1 MSSTLSSLK
10 QDTTSSSLPSIR
22 PISDFPPCLLSSHS
36 RRGDDTSLS
45 TLSHFKPIREG
56 GRSAFTIH
64 RPIRTQ
70 VSVEVHQQAHNR
82 DGGNYSN
89 NSSEELHQRLLGR
102 LDRTYSQAFS
112 SQSNHLSQRQG
123 FARPAN
129 SHSLESPRQSSYKD
143 SRQVRSHDDCL
154 EDYDVLKITEFS
166 KGPFYNTDYD
176 IISELASPTSS
187 KVRYND
193 TGSLEQLNEDSAPF
207 ACGLEFDAL
216 IKMEDSREQ
225 AALDDRRDQDH
236 SEDTEDSAE
245 TLNGN
250 RKYRALWRLRATL
263 EEEEECSDT
272 VRMEDLTSPDDSFER
287 EHVTPNTTS
296 FESNAQSEPCPSDHR
311 DSGIQFEIC
320 STRPL
325 NHVNFLHPNYENR
338 RQNYRNVMG
347 GRFKRGN
354 QSTSVENSFDSVET
368 DGDISD
374 TSRYEMTTTSFES
387 STTTDNTDSTNESQ
401 ASKLVQMKADS
412 GYKSLETQQQS
423 SKEMGDHDAA
433 RWDFRASVECGEGI
447 AARRDR
453 RTSLERAD
461 MVCYAFGQPGA
472 VGLIG
477 DSGKTYPHQGMRRSS
492 GTAAQVRCDPT
503 WRPVHA
509 ASHFTRRDV
518 KTASKKRREY
528 SRERQLVHVCES
540 IQEPAVELR
549 TDMLTREDTTTPHK
563 ISVFARFFRS
573 HPRGHRSQYLAR
585 DYSID
590 QKTNSIFNEFVRQEI
605 SPTVPESTSM
615 PRLNRH
621 RLQRKH
627 TEPMLL
633 TEARA
638 TSRDR
643 LAPSMRSASLGSESS
658 VGSARR
664 ISPQD
669 SIEEKDDEM
678 GDETV
683 FLHRLPVWS
692 SFRSPDIN
700 LVSRQ
705 VQTLS
710 VHDIPVIKLSEQ
722 EVPEIT

>member
-1 MSSTLSSLK
+1 M
-10 QDTTSSSLPSIR
+10 
-22 PISDFPPCLLSSHS
+22 
-36 RRGDDTSLS
+36 
-45 TLSHFKPIREG
+45 
-56 GRSAFTIH
+56 
-64 RPIRTQ
+64 
-70 VSVEVHQQAHNR
+70 SVEVHQQAHNR
-82 DGGNYSN
+82 EGSNYSN

-102 LDRTYSQAFS
+102 LDRACSQAFS
-112 SQSNHLSQRQG
+112 SQSALLSKRPG
-123 FARPAN
+123 LARPVN
-129 SHSLESPRQSSYKD
+129 SHSLESPRQSSYRD
-143 SRQVRSHDDCL
+143 SRKVRSQDDYL

-176 IISELASPTSS
+176 IVSELASPTSS

-193 TGSLEQLNEDSAPF
+193 TGSLEQLNEDTSAFP
-207 ACGLEFDAL
+207 CGIVFEDLA
-216 IKMEDSREQ
+216 KMED
-225 AALDDRRDQDH
+225 RRDADH

-311 DSGIQFEIC
+311 DSGIQFEIG
-320 STRPL
+320 TVKPL
-325 NHVNFLHPNYENR
+325 THVNFLHPNYENR
-338 RQNYRNVMG
+338 RQNYKNVMS

-374 TSRYEMTTTSFES
+374 TSRHDISDTYEMTTTSFE

-412 GYKSLETQQQS
+412 GYKSLETQQQTS
-423 SKEMGDHDAA
+423 REMGDHEAGK
-433 RWDFRASVECGEGI
+433 WDFRASVECGEGI

-453 RTSLERAD
+453 RTSVERGEMA
-461 MVCYAFGQPGA
+461 CFTFGQPGA
-472 VGLIG
+472 AALIG
-477 DSGKTYPHQGMRRSS
+477 DSAIAYPHQGMRRSS
-492 GTAAQVRCDPT
+492 GASAPSRCDT
-503 WRPVHA
+503 AWRPISS

-540 IQEPAVELR
+540 IHEPESELR
-549 TDMLTREDTTTPHK
+549 ADVQPRPRPEDSATTNK

-590 QKTNSIFNEFVRQEI
+590 QKTNSIFNEFVRQEM
-605 SPTVPESTSM
+605 PLAVTETL
-615 PRLNRH
+615 PRLGRH

-627 TEPMLL
+627 TEPGLL
-633 TEARA
+633 CEGRA
-638 TSRDR
+638 PARDR
-643 LAPSMRSASLGSESS
+643 LAPGMRSASLGSESS
-658 VGSARR
+658 TSSARR
-664 ISPQD
+664 LSPQD
-669 SIEEKDDEM
+669 SIEEQVELADQ
-678 GDETV
+678 TI

-692 SFRSPDIN
+692 SFRSPEMN
-700 LVSRQ
+700 VMSRQ

-710 VHDIPVIKLSEQ
+710 LHDIPIIKLSEQ
-722 EVPEIT
+722 EVQEIS